1 MTDATPERIERPL
14 RKLPKFDPQRV
25 PVLRVDGHL
34 PAVPPERL
42 EAPALRDRFAAP
54 PSWAP
59 EISAERRFIFD
70 RPPADASVLV
80 GVVPRPQGPQVLL
93 TRRTEQLRDHS
104 GQISFPGG
112 RQDPGDADAVAAALR
127 EAHEEVGLATQHI
140 NVLGTLPRYTT
151 GTGFVVTPVVALIEP
166 PFVLTPEPGEV
177 AEAFEVPFA
186 FLMNPAH
193 HRWHEITFDT
203 PEGPQTREWLSM
215 PYEDRFIWGATAS
228 MLRNLYRFLM
238 A

>member
-1 MTDATPERIERPL
+1 VTDTTPERIERPL

-42 EAPALRDRFAAP
+42 EAPALRERFAAP

-80 GVVPRPQGPQVLL
+80 GVVPRPQGAQVLL

-104 GQISFPGG
+104 GQISFPW
-112 RQDPGDADAVAAALR
+112 RSARPG
-127 EAHEEVGLATQHI
+127 
-140 NVLGTLPRYTT
+140 
-151 GTGFVVTPVVALIEP
+151 
-166 PFVLTPEPGEV
+166 
-177 AEAFEVPFA
+177 
-186 FLMNPAH
+186 
-193 HRWHEITFDT
+193 
-203 PEGPQTREWLSM
+203 
-215 PYEDRFIWGATAS
+215 
-228 MLRNLYRFLM
+228 
-238 A
+238 